1 MKTKAFTLLE
11 ILGVL
16 AILGILAAVS
26 ATGIRSLMTNGAAQS
41 DVIVCHNIAT
51 DIGALFSQ
59 PTFDGF
65 IPITGTVGSVPV
77 TGANLTAVSAALI
90 QSAACFENVLIAN
103 GVLSTPYK
111 FGFGPSR
118 GFETVPLLYN
128 PAQHSFYTPGD
139 VAPVPGPMAQAPR
152 VLTVIATPGVT
163 PSTARGANFWLTP
176 NQDLPAG
183 AIVFFAYHPQ
193 LDARQA
199 YALAVKL
206 NAPGATLPA
215 AGQQLDNGPVVYA
228 SAGAATNK
236 TDVFVFLSS
245 K

>member
-1 MKTKAFTLLE
+1 MKTSGFTLLE

-16 AILGILAAVS
+16 AIVGVVASVS
-26 ATGIRSLMTNGAAQS
+26 AIGIRSMMTNGAVQS

-51 DIGALFSQ
+51 DISSLFSQ

-65 IPITGTVGSVPV
+65 IPMTGTVGRVPV
-77 TGANLTAVSAALI
+77 TGTNLSTMSAALI

-111 FGFGPSR
+111 FGFGPPR
-118 GFETVPLLYN
+118 GFEAVPLLYS
-128 PAQHSFYTPGD
+128 PAQHAFYTQGD
-139 VAPVPGPMAQAPR
+139 VAPVPGAMAQAPR

-163 PSTARGANFWLTP
+163 PSAARGANFWLTP
-176 NQDLPAG
+176 KQDLPAG
-183 AIVFFAYHPQ
+183 AIVFFVYHPQ

-206 NAPGATLPA
+206 NAPGAILPA
-215 AGQQLDNGPVVYA
+215 AGQELDNGPIVYA
-228 SAGAATNK
+228 AANAATNK